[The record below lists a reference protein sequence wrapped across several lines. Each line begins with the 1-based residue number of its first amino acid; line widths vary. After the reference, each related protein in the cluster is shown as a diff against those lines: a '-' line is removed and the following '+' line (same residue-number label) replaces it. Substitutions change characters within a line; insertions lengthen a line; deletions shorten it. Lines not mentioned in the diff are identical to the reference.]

1 MPGGFHRVFHLST
14 DAFYIC
20 PLVTWRSRTLGND
33 AFSDKE
39 NPGAGDRT
47 SVSDDRLEA
56 IEEAYRSR
64 YPDFLRTAT
73 AIANS
78 HEAGRDA
85 VHDAF
90 VSAIRKRRSYRGDA
104 ALEAWLWTIVVRC
117 ALKRRQRADERHAND
132 DDVTDSV
139 WTDRPRDSHEDLRAA
154 IARLPERQRL
164 ALFLRYYG
172 DLDYRSI
179 AAVMG
184 VKIGT
189 VGAELHAA
197 HDSLRRL
204 IEEVPSHG

>member
-1 MPGGFHRVFHLST
+1 M
-14 DAFYIC
+14 
-20 PLVTWRSRTLGND
+20 
-33 AFSDKE
+33 
-39 NPGAGDRT
+39 
-47 SVSDDRLEA
+47 SDDRLAA

-64 YPDFLRTAT
+64 YADFLRTAT

-104 ALEAWLWTIVVRC
+104 AIEAWLWTIVVRS
-117 ALKRRQRADERHAND
+117 ALKRRRRPGDQRASD
-132 DDVTDSV
+132 DDVIDSI
-139 WTDRPRDSHEDLRAA
+139 WTDRPGDDHGDVRGA

-164 ALFLRYYG
+164 VLFLRYYG

-179 AAVMG
+179 ANVMG
-184 VKIGT
+184 VKTGT